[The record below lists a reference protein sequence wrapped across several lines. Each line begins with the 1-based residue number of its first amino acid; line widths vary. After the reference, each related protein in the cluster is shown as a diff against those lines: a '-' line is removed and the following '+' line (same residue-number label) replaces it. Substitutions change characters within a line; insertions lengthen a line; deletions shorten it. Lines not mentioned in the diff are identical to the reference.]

1 MRLKLLTAR
10 SILLDAETLLD
21 GGGVLIGD
29 GRIQALGRDRR
40 EAVRLA
46 GQSGAEVI
54 DLGEGVITPGLVNAH
69 AHLELSA
76 LEGLL
81 PGDRGLVP
89 WIGALLRERERLGPL
104 ELEAGLLEGA
114 GRLRATGT
122 TAVGDID
129 STGAACANRER
140 LPLRTRIYRE
150 LLDAGDPV
158 RGAAALE
165 AIAERLPSTPRVLEG
180 IAPHATHTASAFLL
194 EGCARHA
201 RRHHLP
207 VTIHWAES
215 PEEVSWLRDGSGP
228 FAGLLGSSP
237 ECRGLERLET
247 AGFEGTC
254 LSLVHANHADRHDLE
269 TVARWGA
276 TLVHCPGTHQF
287 FGREPVP
294 FASWIDRGIDIALGT
309 DSLASNGD
317 LDLRREMAL
326 LRAAHPELSPGRVF
340 DWATRGGAGALGLSG
355 QIGALRVGAWA
366 DLAVF
371 LLRGRGREAI
381 LDEITQGLPPV
392 ESTWVAGESS

>member
-1 MRLKLLTAR
+1 MRLELLTAR

-21 GGGVLIGD
+21 GGGVLVGE
-29 GRIQALGRDRR
+29 GRIQALGRDRH
-40 EAVRLA
+40 EALRLA
-46 GQSGAEVI
+46 GQSDAEVI

-89 WIGALLRERERLGPL
+89 WIGALLRERERLGSR
-104 ELEAGLLEGA
+104 ELEAGVLEGA
-114 GRLRATGT
+114 ARLRATGT

-129 STGAACANRER
+129 STGAAGALLGR
-140 LPLRTRIYRE
+140 LPLRTVIYRE
-150 LLDAGDPV
+150 LLDGGEPA
-158 RGAAALE
+158 RGAAVLE
-165 AIAERLPSTPRVLEG
+165 TIAERLPPTPRVLEG
-180 IAPHATHTASAFLL
+180 LAPHAPHTASAFLL
-194 EGCARHA
+194 EGCARRA

-215 PEEVSWLRDGSGP
+215 LEEVSWLRDGSGP

-254 LSLVHANHADRHDLE
+254 LSLVHANHVDRHDLE

-276 TLVHCPGTHQF
+276 TLVHCPGTHRF
-287 FGREPVP
+287 FGREPAP
-294 FASWIDRGIDIALGT
+294 LSSWIDQGVDIALGT

-326 LRAAHPELSPGRVF
+326 LRAAHPELSPECVF
-340 DWATRGGAGALGLSG
+340 DWATRGGARALGLSG
-355 QIGALRVGAWA
+355 EIGELRVGAWA

-371 LLRGRGREAI
+371 KFRGGERVAI
-381 LDEITQGLPPV
+381 LDEITQGLPPI